1 MPERISGKAKYYA
14 QYTSSFA
21 WSTYERDNLL
31 LPYPSTFLI
40 LSQAWYS
47 MSFLSAPSTT
57 PSTPL
62 KAGSSSKAQPQVGQV
77 IELVSSD
84 EDFRMSPPFPSFS
97 VSHSL
102 FHSAPTLSTPSR
114 RSSRL
119 ASKVAKKVGRK
130 GKEKGLLGLS
140 YCFFLVILIIYT
152 RWRFRRSRS
161 FGAGKG
167 KDHPVITPLRDSHP
181 SSPRKPIV
189 HRRGR
194 YQPPQT
200 LT

>member
-1 MPERISGKAKYYA
+1 MRLSSPSHPAPRRALPLDVVPPMDLTGMKPLFAHVKRLAMPERFSGKGKYYA

-21 WSTYERDNLL
+21 WSTYERDILL

-130 GKEKGLLGLS
+130 GNEK
-140 YCFFLVILIIYT
+140 
-152 RWRFRRSRS
+152 
-161 FGAGKG
+161 K
-167 KDHPVITPLRDSHP
+167 K
-181 SSPRKPIV
+181 KK
-189 HRRGR
+189 
-194 YQPPQT
+194 
-200 LT
+200 